1 MHLKLIA
8 FFGVISF
15 FSSCADRQQSSK
27 TNEITEETKSINC
40 YRYINNRDTV
50 ILRTNLI
57 NGVMTGTLQ
66 YKFYEKD
73 RNLGTIQGKMIG
85 DILFAD
91 YSFSSEG
98 TTSRRPVAFKKIGE
112 NFVEGYGE
120 TQNINGKEVFKN
132 TDSLDFTHSIVL
144 QPYDCGKAIV
154 HTTTP

>member
-1 MHLKLIA
+1 MHLKSIA
-8 FFGVISF
+8 FFGVITVF
-15 FSSCADRQQSSK
+15 FSCADQQQSSK
-27 TNEITEETKSINC
+27 TNETDEETTSISC
-40 YRYINNRDTV
+40 YRYIHTRDTV
-50 ILRTNLI
+50 ILRTTLI
-57 NGVMTGTLQ
+57 NNIITGTLE

-73 RNLGTIQGKMIG
+73 HNQGTIQGKMNG

-91 YSFSSEG
+91 YSFNSEG
-98 TTSRRPVAFKKIGE
+98 MASRRPVAFKKIGK

-132 TDSLDFTHSIVL
+132 ADSLDFSHSIVL

>member
-8 FFGVISF
+8 FFGVVSF
-15 FSSCADRQQSSK
+15 FSSCADQQQSSK
-27 TNEITEETKSINC
+27 TNEKAEETKSISC

-50 ILRTNLI
+50 ILKTALI
-57 NGVMTGTLQ
+57 NGFLTGILE

-73 RNLGTIQGKMIG
+73 RNQGTIQGKMNG

-98 TTSRRPVAFKKIGE
+98 TVSRRQVAFKKIGE

-132 TDSLDFTHSIVL
+132 TDSLDFTHSVIL